1 VRERGVATWSV
12 SLVLQGPWR
21 VTGEI
26 RNLCPDGSNTVERGI
41 RQANF
46 HAFTS
51 ACVCRQPNCQKEKKK
66 YKYSV
71 ITYVVLELTYVI
83 QKLTL

>member
-1 VRERGVATWSV
+1 MILRVKMQDFEVCVRERGVATWSV

-51 ACVCRQPNCQKEKKK
+51 ACVCRQPNCQKEKK
-66 YKYSV
+66 
-71 ITYVVLELTYVI
+71 
-83 QKLTL
+83 